1 MKEID
6 LLPGWYKKGRRK
18 QINCWTQYIV
28 LGAVFLIMLVW
39 NFITTT
45 SVSMAAAEV
54 ARLELELA
62 KSEVVSREFASI
74 KNEMAKF
81 EEKAS
86 QVSRIAGR
94 IDVPCILAE
103 LSFLVSDRI
112 AMSKLEIK
120 AEKFATSEN
129 VVPNNG
135 KTIRAAQRRAGANE
149 AIVAGDARF
158 KVTVSGVASGAA
170 DVAVLICSLEDSPYF
185 QQVIPSFSR
194 NVKVRT
200 KGRSSKPKD
209 NYRVSEFEIACY
221 LANYKQNDSYFA
233 SGRVRSISER

>member
-6 LLPGWYKKGRRK
+6 LLPEWYKKGRRK
-18 QINCWTQYIV
+18 HINCWTQYIV
-28 LGAVFLIMLVW
+28 LGAAFLIMLVW

-45 SVSMAAAEV
+45 SVSMAAAEI
-54 ARLELELA
+54 ARMELELA
-62 KSEVVSREFASI
+62 KSEVVSREFDSI
-74 KNEMAKF
+74 KNEMAKL
-81 EEKAS
+81 EERAS

-94 IDVPCILAE
+94 IDVPCVLAE

-120 AEKFATSEN
+120 AEKFADSGTEL
-129 VVPNNG
+129 PNDG
-135 KTIRAAQRRAGANE
+135 KTIRSAQRQAGANE
-149 AIVAGDARF
+149 AVVTGDARF

-170 DVAVLICSLEDSPYF
+170 DVAALICSLEDSPYF

-200 KGRSSKPKD
+200 KGRASKPKD
-209 NYRVSEFEIACY
+209 NYGVSEFEIACY
-221 LANYKQNDSYFA
+221 LANYKQQKGYFA
-233 SGRVRSISER
+233 DGGVRIISER